1 MKKLLLLMGGALL
14 SCATVASAQDSEPA
28 QKIVGAM
35 LSHVSPS
42 GEWAVSSGDNNFA
55 VYNLKTGAVYTIAAS
70 EDDSYDLNYQAGY
83 GNCVSDNGIV
93 VGGSTYSAGA
103 GYFHITPEAPDGE
116 WVALDVLNT
125 STNCAHAITPDGS
138 RIIGTSAA
146 VGSNYNVDMVY
157 SVPLLWQR
165 NDEGTYDMIELPYPT
180 LDFTGKRMPQYVIGL
195 GISNDG
201 KRLLAQVT
209 DYAGYM
215 HTLLVYNEQEDGSW
229 AYEYV
234 HPELQNMGAEFPEWE
249 AQPESPKYSDFMS
262 DDEYAEYYAAYYDYI
277 YGDGTDYPIATNY
290 MSEEEL
296 AAYNAAKEEYNAAY
310 SEWYEKSEAFYDVY
324 WGLIDAGA
332 PDFLMNSV
340 FMSDNGVHVAASKA
354 EGDYFSGYTYSPYY
368 FNLETGDYKA
378 YVFESDDE
386 GDVEEGDDDDDDDEF
401 GDDNF
406 GVGGSDSSSSLS
418 ICANFVSNNGDML
431 GGQTCADGYLR
442 LAWAKAADSDE
453 WVRLHDY
460 IATRSEEAAEW
471 MEIQLPGSVITGY
484 TFDEDTW
491 ETTYIYEDTL
501 IDGMPTAN
509 ADMTVLTSWVYN
521 YLAEEEDDFEY
532 SIVLN
537 LPETSGIKGVTAATD
552 KTFGV
557 KAARNGVIN
566 ITGDAKTLE
575 VFDLTGKTVYRNDA
589 PAASVS
595 TGLNAGIYL
604 VKATAANGKTAIVK
618 AAFTE

>member
-1 MKKLLLLMGGALL
+1 MGVEFPDWEPEPTYP
-14 SCATVASAQDSEPA
+14 SATSFMSDE
-28 QKIVGAM
+28 
-35 LSHVSPS
+35 
-42 GEWAVSSGDNNFA
+42 E
-55 VYNLKTGAVYTIAAS
+55 YAA
-70 EDDSYDLNYQAGY
+70 YQEAY
-83 GNCVSDNGIV
+83 EAW
-93 VGGSTYSAGA
+93 YSAG
-103 GYFHITPEAPDGE
+103 GD
-116 WVALDVLNT
+116 
-125 STNCAHAITPDGS
+125 
-138 RIIGTSAA
+138 
-146 VGSNYNVDMVY
+146 
-157 SVPLLWQR
+157 
-165 NDEGTYDMIELPYPT
+165 YPVT
-180 LDFTGKRMPQYVIGL
+180 
-195 GISNDG
+195 
-201 KRLLAQVT
+201 T
-209 DYAGYM
+209 DY
-215 HTLLVYNEQEDGSW
+215 L
-229 AYEYV
+229 
-234 HPELQNMGAEFPEWE
+234 
-249 AQPESPKYSDFMS
+249 
-262 DDEYAEYYAAYYDYI
+262 
-277 YGDGTDYPIATNY
+277 
-290 MSEEEL
+290 SEEEL
-296 AAYNAAKEEYNAAY
+296 AAYNEAKAAYDEEYAAWYAGASEFTNAY
-310 SEWYEKSEAFYDVY
+310 WDV
-324 WGLIDAGA
+324 IDAGA

-340 FMSDNGVHVAASKA
+340 FLSDNGVHVAASKA
-354 EGDYFSGYTYSPYY
+354 EGDYWSGYTYSPYY

-418 ICANFVSNNGDML
+418 ICANFISNNGDML

-442 LAWAKAADSDE
+442 LAWVKPADSDE
-453 WVRLHDY
+453 WVRLRDY
-460 IATRSEEAAEW
+460 VETRSEEVAEW
-471 MEIQLPGSVITGY
+471 MEIQLPGSVITGM

-491 ETTYIYEDTL
+491 ETSYIYEDTL
-501 IDGMPTAN
+501 LDGMPTAN
-509 ADMTVLTSWVYN
+509 ADMTVIASWVMN
-521 YLAEEEDDFEY
+521 YLADDEDEAEY